1 MSSLLSPGKTHT
13 TLTHSVYE
21 ELHRRIIGHEIKP
34 GDRLVERTLADELD
48 VSRVP
53 VREAL
58 HELVRDGLA
67 ESIPR
72 VGLRVTCPTREDFQE
87 LLEIR
92 AVLDGLT
99 FRRLAERWDAQAEQT
114 LEDLFDQTGRAIA
127 EGRQADGVRLNSRFH
142 TMVQELAGSG
152 TLIQV
157 MKPVDSRMAWM
168 LSQHEDVAEVL
179 EQHRALVTAMTT
191 GNPAQIEALAAQH
204 IEDSFRF
211 AVGVNPDLA

>member
-1 MSSLLSPGKTHT
+1 MSSPLSPGKMHT

-21 ELHRRIIGHEIKP
+21 ELHRRIIQHELRP
-34 GDRLVERTLADELD
+34 GDRLVERTLAEELD

-58 HELVRDGLA
+58 RELVRDGLV
-67 ESIPR
+67 ESMPR
-72 VGLRVTCPTREDFQE
+72 VGLRVTSPTREDFQE

-99 FRRLAERWDAQAEQT
+99 FRRLAERWDVRVEQA
-114 LEDLFDQTGRAIA
+114 LEDLFDQTRRAID

-142 TMVQELAGSG
+142 TMVRELAGSG

-179 EQHRALVTAMTT
+179 EEHRALVTAMKT
-191 GNPAQIEALAAQH
+191 GNPAQIAALAAQH
-204 IEDSFRF
+204 IEDSFRI
-211 AVGVNPDLA
+211 AVGVNPALA